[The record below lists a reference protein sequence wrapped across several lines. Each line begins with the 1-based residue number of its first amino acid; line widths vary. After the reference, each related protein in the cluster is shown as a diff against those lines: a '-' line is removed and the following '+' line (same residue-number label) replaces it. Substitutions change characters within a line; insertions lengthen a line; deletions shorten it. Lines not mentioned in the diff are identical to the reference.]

1 METNKIPARADV
13 PKKDK
18 WAIQDLFATD
28 DDWRAALAKAK
39 EFIPRIT
46 AFRGRLAESGAALL
60 SFSVWMMKSALHL
73 TRSYTTRSAAAMR
86 TPASLPIRRWSA
98 R

>member
-13 PKKDK
+13 PEKDK

-28 DDWRAALAKAK
+28 DDWRAALASSFRASPHSAADWPKAV
-39 EFIPRIT
+39 
-46 AFRGRLAESGAALL
+46 LL
-60 SFSVWMMKSALHL
+60 CCLFSVWMMKSALRL

-86 TPASLPIRRWSA
+86 TLASPRIRRWSA